1 MLDKTIRKQLGYL
14 LWLERANQEKE
25 IRWVVKKM
33 KTEISSV
40 DFAEHGKGHMNWNF
54 YEEPSSGSWRYLRS
68 LQATLANP
76 TESRLSIRFPP
87 ADAGGLRIRC
97 YQRLLDLYGKEV
109 KITLIDKEEKTKTA
123 G

>member
-1 MLDKTIRKQLGYL
+1 MLDRTIRKQLGYL

-54 YEEPSSGSWRYLRS
+54 Y
-68 LQATLANP
+68 
-76 TESRLSIRFPP
+76 
-87 ADAGGLRIRC
+87 
-97 YQRLLDLYGKEV
+97 QRLLDLYGKEIR
-109 KITLIDKEEKTKTA
+109 ITLVDKEK

>member
-14 LWLERANQEKE
+14 LWRERANQEKE

-40 DFAEHGKGHMNWNF
+40 DFAEHGKGHMNWKF
-54 YEEPSSGSWRYLRS
+54 YERMLE
-68 LQATLANP
+68 
-76 TESRLSIRFPP
+76 
-87 ADAGGLRIRC
+87 
-97 YQRLLDLYGKEV
+97 LYGKEV

>member
-76 TESRLSIRFPP
+76 TEVGLEFAFHRLTPVVCAFDVIK
-87 ADAGGLRIRC
+87 DCLI
-97 YQRLLDLYGKEV
+97 YMV
-109 KITLIDKEEKTKTA
+109 KRSK
-123 G
+123 